1 MTLQTHYSKKDGSVQ
16 YSYRCGG
23 YASRVN
29 SCTSHSISTDNV
41 EALILSSVK
50 RFSRFVL
57 NDEQAF
63 ALELQSLWNEKQE
76 EKPKHN
82 QSELQRC
89 QKRYDELSTLV
100 RGLYENLMSGL
111 LPERQYKQLMKQY
124 DDEQAELETKMET
137 MKTELAEE
145 KVSSVD
151 IKHFISLM
159 VVAKHLL

>member
-1 MTLQTHYSKKDGSVQ
+1 
-16 YSYRCGG
+16 
-23 YASRVN
+23 
-29 SCTSHSISTDNV
+29 
-41 EALILSSVK
+41 
-50 RFSRFVL
+50 
-57 NDEQAF
+57 
-63 ALELQSLWNEKQE
+63 
-76 EKPKHN
+76 
-82 QSELQRC
+82 
-89 QKRYDELSTLV
+89 
-100 RGLYENLMSGL
+100 MSGL